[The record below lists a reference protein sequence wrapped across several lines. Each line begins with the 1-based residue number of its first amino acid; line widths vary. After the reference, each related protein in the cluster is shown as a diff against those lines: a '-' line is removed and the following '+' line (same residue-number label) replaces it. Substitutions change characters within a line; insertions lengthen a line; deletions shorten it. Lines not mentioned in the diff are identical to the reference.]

1 MEIEQTYFTNIQKAT
16 GLATP
21 EEPQPNA
28 AQLEAVTTTEGFVR
42 VIAGAGTGKTRALTH
57 RFAYLV
63 NDLGI
68 LPGNILC
75 VTFSNKA
82 ANEMRQRIRRVTG
95 DNDTGYICTFHSFCV
110 SVLQEDSHAVGYP
123 QSFLVLDNA
132 DIDAMLQVIYDERK
146 ITLREKTF
154 GKARDMIE
162 ILKTIERPDYY
173 LDLISLPLTELKQK
187 YLDARKVDDIIFYG
201 YLYQQKKCLNPS
213 CAPITKNLLSPK
225 AITIRCFL

>member
-1 MEIEQTYFTNIQKAT
+1 M
-16 GLATP
+16 
-21 EEPQPNA
+21 
-28 AQLEAVTTTEGFVR
+28 
-42 VIAGAGTGKTRALTH
+42 IAGAGTGKTRALTH

-110 SVLQEDSHAVGYP
+110 SVLQEDSYAVGYP

-173 LDLISLPLTELKQK
+173 IDLSRFRWRSSSRNTLMRAKLTTSFSMGICISRKNALDSITTTLSLSRCIFSTIS
-187 YLDARKVDDIIFYG
+187 
-201 YLYQQKKCLNPS
+201 
-213 CAPITKNLLSPK
+213 PIL
-225 AITIRCFL
+225 R